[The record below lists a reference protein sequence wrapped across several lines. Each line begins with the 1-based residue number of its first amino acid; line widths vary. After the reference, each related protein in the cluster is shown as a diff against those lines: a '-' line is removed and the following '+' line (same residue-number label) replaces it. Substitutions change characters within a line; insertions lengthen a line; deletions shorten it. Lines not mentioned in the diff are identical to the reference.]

1 MQKRF
6 EVARGEAHSVHGTL
20 GLLNQIVQVYCNE
33 TVGLEFAF
41 VAGGFH
47 KCGEDSLVGKR
58 KDVRRCALVNGAMS
72 ERLVKNLDQRLVLDR
87 YGFRLQTD
95 ELEVL

>member
-1 MQKRF
+1 M
-6 EVARGEAHSVHGTL
+6 HGAL
-20 GLLNQIVQVYCNE
+20 GLLNQIASINGNE
-33 TVGLEFAF
+33 TVWLEFAF

-47 KCGEDSLVGKR
+47 ECGEDCLVGKR
-58 KDVRRCALVNGAMS
+58 KDVRRCALVNGAMA
-72 ERLVKNLDQRLVLDR
+72 ERLIENLDQRLVLDR